1 MQFQFTVFITKNQHK
16 RRQKQGIDMY
26 VQLLTAPSWN
36 RKSPPKRLFG
46 KFCPMDLFSGF
57 YGIYEN
63 IVLNY
68 SQSRVSLN

>member
-1 MQFQFTVFITKNQHK
+1 MQFQCTVFITKNQRK
-16 RRQKQGIDMY
+16 RRQKQGIDIY

-36 RKSPPKRLFG
+36 RRSPPKRPFG